1 MDCKELVRIEDGYQE
16 LEINLSELLNFLQ
29 ARRLTVFPRLATGD
43 GAWFFEIQGQRYFW
57 TRSTNVL
64 ECIKQLMR

>member
-1 MDCKELVRIEDGYQE
+1 MDCKELVRIEDDYQE
-16 LEINLSELLNFLQ
+16 LEVNFAELLNFLQ
-29 ARRLTVFPRLATGD
+29 ARRLTVFPRLATRD